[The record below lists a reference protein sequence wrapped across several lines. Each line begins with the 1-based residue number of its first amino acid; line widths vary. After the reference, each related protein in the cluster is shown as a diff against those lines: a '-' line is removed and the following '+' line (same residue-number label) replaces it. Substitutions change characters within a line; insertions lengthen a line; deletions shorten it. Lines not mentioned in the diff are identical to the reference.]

1 MNTEFI
7 CKVGSQEQGRVVVTD
22 HIQTVDHTTYKQI
35 TNISRGEWTVDLLS
49 PKHECV
55 TRVFKVKA
63 WVPGAPTNK
72 VWPLIL
78 VCQLKTQVTV
88 VSREDKR
95 DEGIQRSPSLF
106 SGHSQ
111 ELWG

>member
-7 CKVGSQEQGRVVVTD
+7 YKIGSQEQGRVIVTESSKQWMQG
-22 HIQTVDHTTYKQI
+22 HQI

-63 WVPGAPTNK
+63 WVPGAPTSK

-78 VCQLKTQVTV
+78 VCRLKTQVTV
-88 VSREDKR
+88 MIKEGKR